1 MVIDLFTIIKQITI
15 LVCHRVEESI
25 AGISVVRSKK
35 TERSGDFVFKR
46 RSESVFRIMR
56 RRKLVLEEEEVS
68 AISEKKKSG
77 VSALENPIKSITK
90 KERGILTCSIL
101 IIGISNLVTGNIN
114 MLMLLAA

>member
-35 TERSGDFVFKR
+35 TERSGDFVLRKR
-46 RSESVFRIMR
+46 QGMFREIR
-56 RRKLVLEEEEVS
+56 RRKQVLEEEEVS